1 MRHTPLLMLHGRH
14 PEHPDQPIHLAM
26 PCQWEPSSETFG
38 VLLQYASA
46 GLARLVFAVTAREA
60 TEEERAQHWFD
71 QIRWVA
77 DWTGW
82 EWEGEILAPRAW

>member
-1 MRHTPLLMLHGRH
+1 MRRTPLLMLHGRH

-26 PCQWEPSSETFG
+26 PCQWEPGSETFG

-60 TEEERAQHWFD
+60 TETERAERPGTVLVAHWD
-71 QIRWVA
+71 
-77 DWTGW
+77 GW
-82 EWEGEILAPRAW
+82 AWEGEILAPRAW